1 MIGVLMIPFVL
12 LPSLSGYSLG
22 LLRHIGVPEL
32 VQNVMALLSCANV
45 LISILAIFENRFHI
59 VCTYTWKSYWEPC
72 RRYWTVAHYIS
83 LDFCSMGV
91 FCTGSSGSQE
101 KVLEQVPCLPQY
113 IKDGPIFVIS
123 EDWTYHLIALVSFLL
138 FGISECGFF
147 IICLIFSIFQ
157 QVRSK
162 KISRRTFQLQVKF
175 FMALMIQM
183 GAPAFMLVVPLTYV
197 WVAILYN
204 YYDQMYSNFVIIAE
218 TLHGLSSTV
227 VMILIHYPYRAAL
240 FNMIWKRKKNMKKGS
255 SRCLCSRNS
264 NAPNNF
270 QAQMNYSCIPD
281 VGYLDSPEFLSL
293 ALHINTGISTPIH
306 LFGFYCI
313 LLKTTKQMKSA
324 MWYLV
329 NLHVWVVLF
338 DYSFSILTIPFLLL
352 PFFAGHPLGIL
363 RYFGVS
369 TLFQIVLVLVFLANM
384 LVSIS
389 MVFENRFYTLCTFPG
404 KSHWKHWRRVWV
416 VLFHISGC
424 ACFISYYFLVPD
436 QETAKRNMYQKLPCL
451 PRSLYEADNFVLTED
466 ITYHLLIFVTFCAV
480 MAVKTLFFAF
490 SLVWNGVQQL
500 KQKTLSH
507 KTFQLHKSFMIALG
521 TQVTV
526 PLALLAIPGIYL
538 WMAMINV
545 YYNQAYTHISVTMLS
560 MHGFTS
566 SFVMILAHR
575 PYRTALLD
583 IGRRKRKVSSEESSR
598 KGIQYHHR
606 NLSAVNE

>member
-1 MIGVLMIPFVL
+1 
-12 LPSLSGYSLG
+12 
-22 LLRHIGVPEL
+22 
-32 VQNVMALLSCANV
+32 
-45 LISILAIFENRFHI
+45 
-59 VCTYTWKSYWEPC
+59 
-72 RRYWTVAHYIS
+72 
-83 LDFCSMGV
+83 
-91 FCTGSSGSQE
+91 
-101 KVLEQVPCLPQY
+101 
-113 IKDGPIFVIS
+113 
-123 EDWTYHLIALVSFLL
+123 
-138 FGISECGFF
+138 
-147 IICLIFSIFQ
+147 
-157 QVRSK
+157 
-162 KISRRTFQLQVKF
+162 
-175 FMALMIQM
+175 
-183 GAPAFMLVVPLTYV
+183 
-197 WVAILYN
+197 
-204 YYDQMYSNFVIIAE
+204 
-218 TLHGLSSTV
+218 
-227 VMILIHYPYRAAL
+227 
-240 FNMIWKRKKNMKKGS
+240 
-255 SRCLCSRNS
+255 
-264 NAPNNF
+264 
-270 QAQMNYSCIPD
+270 MNYSCIPD

-338 DYSFSILTIPFLLL
+338 DYSFSFLTIPFLLL

-369 TLFQIVLVLVFLANM
+369 TLFQIVLVLVFLASKSKLKNLENFLNELQICLSQSQWFLRIDSIHFAHSLAKVTGNTGDE
-384 LVSIS
+384 LVG
-389 MVFENRFYTLCTFPG
+389 P
-404 KSHWKHWRRVWV
+404 RRYCFFNQN
-416 VLFHISGC
+416 FH
-424 ACFISYYFLVPD
+424 
-436 QETAKRNMYQKLPCL
+436 KLPCL

-466 ITYHLLIFVTFCAV
+466 ITYHLIIFVSFCIV

-538 WMAMINV
+538 WMAMIND